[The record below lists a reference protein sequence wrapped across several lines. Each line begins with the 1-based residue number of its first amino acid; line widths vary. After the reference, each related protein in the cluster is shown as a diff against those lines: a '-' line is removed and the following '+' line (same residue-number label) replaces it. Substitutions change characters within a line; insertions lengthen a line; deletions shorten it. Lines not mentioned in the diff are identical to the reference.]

1 VQLGHDLLP
10 AEARAVVKS
19 QASDTVA
26 ADPAA
31 ITNPQSQ
38 IGAVLLQSFG
48 DYELVEEIARGGM
61 GIVYKA
67 RQRSLDRI
75 VALKRLLFG
84 ALSSPEFVK
93 RFRAEATVAGSL
105 QHPNIVAIHEVGIH
119 QGEHYLVMDFVEGQ
133 TLAKLVAQQP
143 LPPKR
148 GGLPQEDCGD
158 CSLRARAGHHPSR
171 SQTVE
176 RAHRRIRSAPHHG
189 FRPGE
194 ES

>member
-1 VQLGHDLLP
+1 M
-10 AEARAVVKS
+10 VKS
-19 QASDTVA
+19 PAPDTVA
-26 ADPAA
+26 ADPAPIA
-31 ITNPQSQ
+31 NPESQ
-38 IGAVLLQSFG
+38 IGAALHQSFG

-119 QGEHYLVMDFVEGQ
+119 QGEHYLVMDFVAGQ
-133 TLAKLVAQQP
+133 T
-143 LPPKR
+143 
-148 GGLPQEDCGD
+148 
-158 CSLRARAGHHPSR
+158 RARRGAG
-171 SQTVE
+171 
-176 RAHRRIRSAPHHG
+176 
-189 FRPGE
+189 
-194 ES
+194 